1 MEDTKMKK
9 EYINPNMNV
18 VTMKMAQHLLNGSD
32 VKTGGKLGGEYT
44 STDVSYGREFDFTD
58 ED

>member
-1 MEDTKMKK
+1 MKK
-9 EYINPNMNV
+9 TYINPNMNV

-44 STDVSYGREFDFTD
+44 SSDVSYGREFDFED
-58 ED
+58 EEY